1 MAEDRWIMHGLDID
15 DPGCIRTAAQL
26 EDYIEQVG
34 FLPLFRSDI
43 PGFSV
48 EEHVATDAWWTGDAE
63 TDPWEWRKEIATGRR
78 IAYGKFF
85 GRKAGF
91 ISKEWFPYFAN
102 CRREGYD
109 FDARWED

>member
-1 MAEDRWIMHGLDID
+1 MAEDRWIMQGLNAD
-15 DPGCIRTAAQL
+15 DPDCIRTFSDL
-26 EDYIEQVG
+26 EKYIEQVG

-63 TDPWEWRKEIATGRR
+63 TDPWEWRKVIASHRR

-91 ISKEWFPYFAN
+91 ISKFLTLQQ
-102 CRREGYD
+102 
-109 FDARWED
+109 